1 MLFFAFLL
9 LFIFQPAYSLI
20 DDDDNN
26 NHQQCTKDSCAS
38 ITSSTYY
45 VLYDVNHGE
54 GFNLRRDVYIRM
66 ANLIHTLR
74 EHKSTDSNWVLVLP
88 PWGPLYHWFSHNLPR
103 TQLEWSH
110 FFDIKSLSRFIPV
123 IEFEDFL
130 QLFTS
135 SSSSSSTSQITI
147 PYVYT
152 LQHFSE
158 GWGEHFE
165 EKLEIRKCNEEPM
178 YEKRNDNYYYGW
190 FFGYND
196 RVRARQFQ
204 CLSAQGFV
212 TVLVDFLIQNITWLD
227 DRNKKQ
233 FVKSIMFDR
242 AETLLHVDYGGYNY
256 WRARRSMRY
265 AKQLVDLGN
274 RFRADYLNSTDL
286 IDRTVLIDDWTKMKR
301 HHSQAMGGPYIGIH
315 LRRRD
320 YIKARPGYVPSLE
333 HAARQVCHHLNRLNL
348 SLTFI
353 ATDADENEIDTLR
366 QHAHQLCEISSNQIY
381 TYRPNEKILEKILD
395 GGKAIVDQ
403 WICAHARYFIGSYE
417 STFSFRIQEDREIL
431 GFEQDSTF
439 NRLCGDHEDFSF
451 SLNME
456 LLSFQFTTFDIT
468 ISIVLLIIALI
479 AVYWFQREPSSSKS
493 DDIKQTIRN
502 FRIDNVGVK
511 GTGASQEGS
520 FVDRMIHSNKKM
532 VVFYGSQ
539 TGTAEDFAQRIAKQA
554 KRYGISAA
562 VCDPEEC
569 DMEELK
575 RLIAIDKHLAL
586 FCLATYGEGDPTDN
600 AQEFYEW
607 LRGDER
613 DLTDL
618 HYAVFG
624 LGNKTYEHYNAVG
637 KLVDKRIAEL
647 GGVRVC
653 ELGLGDDDGN
663 VEDDFMAWTTI
674 FWQNV
679 CHKYELVINTDG
691 ASMRQYKLVPGPFS
705 VDSVFTGEIGR
716 LKSYEKQ
723 KPPYDARNPYLAPVT
738 KSREL
743 FQKDCLRSCLHLE
756 LDISATNIKYE
767 VGYHVAVFPSN
778 DVTLVNR
785 VGELLDVNLDEII
798 ALVNVDEDAQKKFP
812 FPCPCSYRTALTY
825 YLDLTSMPN
834 TQILKEIAQYATD
847 ENDKTLLTLMGSYS
861 EDGKIK
867 YKEWIL
873 DSCRSI
879 VAILEDLSSLKPPLD
894 HLCELLPRL
903 HPRYYS
909 ISSSAKVHP
918 TSIHIT
924 AVIVHFETPTKR
936 VAKGVATN
944 CFKELYMRHQAIGCA
959 QHKEDDTCHLPNRLP
974 IFIRKS
980 SFRLPFRFQ
989 TPIIMIGPGTGLAPF
1004 RGFIQERHFFKTQGK
1019 PVGET
1024 ILYYG
1029 CRNRAEDYLYEE
1041 ELNYFIKE
1049 NALELHVAFSR
1060 DQEEKIY
1067 VTHLLKDHGAK
1078 LWKLIKEDNASI
1090 YVCGDAKN
1098 MARDVHSILIDIA
1111 QTYGNMTLE
1120 RATAFIKDLTQ
1131 KDRYSQDVW
1140 S

>member
-1 MLFFAFLL
+1 MSLPGSQHAVGTDGSDYQHRECIAPHYRASIESKSRLRLLIYSHFLL
-9 LFIFQPAYSLI
+9 GFLVFVHILTYHTSLMSTLNVPRPHLWQYIWLNSILSSICGLVSINKNRIFLMKIFFRGTVIFGLGTIITTIIINLSELFTFKKLKTNHQLDELEPQTFFGFPLLSAYSLI
-20 DDDDNN
+20 ADNN
-26 NHQQCTKDSCAS
+26 NNNNNNNQQCTKDSCSS

-74 EHKSTDSNWVLVLP
+74 ERKSADSNWILVLP

-103 TQLEWSH
+103 TQLKWSN

-135 SSSSSSTSQITI
+135 SSSSSSSTSQITI

-158 GWGEHFE
+158 GWGENFE

-190 FFGYND
+190 FFGYDD
-196 RVRARQFQ
+196 RIRARQFQ

-212 TVLVDFLIQNITWLD
+212 TVLVDFLIQNITWSD
-227 DRNKKQ
+227 DRNKEQ
-233 FVKSIMFDR
+233 VVK
-242 AETLLHVDYGGYNY
+242 N
-256 WRARRSMRY
+256 
-265 AKQLVDLGN
+265 
-274 RFRADYLNSTDL
+274 
-286 IDRTVLIDDWTKMKR
+286 
-301 HHSQAMGGPYIGIH
+301 
-315 LRRRD
+315 
-320 YIKARPGYVPSLE
+320 
-333 HAARQVCHHLNRLNL
+333 
-348 SLTFI
+348 
-353 ATDADENEIDTLR
+353 
-366 QHAHQLCEISSNQIY
+366 
-381 TYRPNEKILEKILD
+381 

-439 NRLCGDHEDFSF
+439 NRLCGDHE
-451 SLNME
+451 
-456 LLSFQFTTFDIT
+456 
-468 ISIVLLIIALI
+468 VLLIISLI
-479 AVYWFQREPSSSKS
+479 AIYWFQRKPTLSKP
-493 DDIKQTIRN
+493 DDIQQTIRN
-502 FRIDNVGVK
+502 FRIDNGGVK
-511 GTGASQEGS
+511 GAGASHEGS

-569 DMEELK
+569 DMEELQ

-607 LRGDER
+607 LRENGR
-613 DLTDL
+613 DLTGL

-637 KLVDKRIAEL
+637 KLVDKRITEL

-653 ELGLGDDDGN
+653 DLGLGDDDGN
-663 VEDDFMAWTTI
+663 IEDDFMAWATI

-691 ASMRQYKLVPGPFS
+691 TSMRQYKLVPGPFP

-716 LKSYEKQ
+716 LKSYERQ

-738 KSREL
+738 NTREL
-743 FQKDCLRSCLHLE
+743 FQNDCLRSCLHLE

-767 VGYHVAVFPSN
+767 AGYHVGVFPSN
-778 DVTLVNR
+778 DAALVNR

-798 ALVNVDEDAQKKFP
+798 SLLNVDEDAQKKYP

-861 EDGKIK
+861 EEGKIQ

-879 VAILEDLSSLKPPLD
+879 VAILEDLPSLKPPLD

-909 ISSSAKVHP
+909 ISSSPKVHP

-944 CFKELYMRHQAIGCA
+944 CFKELYMKHQAIGCA
-959 QHKEDDTCHLPNRLP
+959 QHKEGDTCHLPGRLP

-980 SFRLPFRFQ
+980 TFRLPFRFQ

-1004 RGFIQERHFFKTQGK
+1004 RGFIQERHFFKNQVKPQGK

-1041 ELNYFIKE
+1041 ELNYFVKE
-1049 NALELHVAFSR
+1049 NVLELHIAFSR

-1078 LWKLIKEDNASI
+1078 LWKLIKEDNASV

-1111 QTYGNMTLE
+1111 QTYGNMTSE
-1120 RATAFIKDLTQ
+1120 RAAAFIKDLIQ
-1131 KDRYSQDVW
+1131 KERYSQDVW